1 LFTRGKHGA
10 QATAAANDLQVAAQQ
25 MAKWAAESQRIANG
39 SEDKLSGVVKI
50 AACSEFAA
58 EQIAP
63 FAATLRKLQP
73 QLRLEVLA
81 AIDHVDLTRGA
92 ADIAVRP
99 HYPTNRN

>member
-1 LFTRGKHGA
+1 
-10 QATAAANDLQVAAQQ
+10 

-81 AIDHVDLTRGA
+81 AIDHVDLTPGA

>member
-1 LFTRGKHGA
+1 
-10 QATAAANDLQVAAQQ
+10 